1 MYDNHAIMLTA
12 NVNINMK
19 ETVCFY
25 LLVLKA
31 QKATGFSTWPERKAN
46 FESQPLTSNP
56 SRKLSPER
64 THGIK

>member
-1 MYDNHAIMLTA
+1 MK
-12 NVNINMK
+12 INMK
-19 ETVCFY
+19 GTVL

-31 QKATGFSTWPERKAN
+31 QIATGFSTWAERKAS

-64 THGIK
+64 THSIN